1 MVQGLSSQEAQKR
14 LAQYGPNVLVGAGR
28 VRPLAIFLSQF
39 KNLLILILLAAAA
52 LSFFVGEALD
62 AAVIAA
68 IVLLNAGFGFVQEFR
83 AENAIAALRK
93 LVVSRVRVIR
103 SGKEIEV
110 DAATLVPGDVFLV
123 TEGQKIPADATL
135 VEAINL
141 TVNEASLTGESLP
154 AAKSSEAQASADEKS
169 VFMGTVVERG
179 RGLGKVTETG
189 MNTRFGR
196 IASLLSEIEDEETP
210 FQKDLGRLGR
220 VIILI
225 GLFAAAAVVVLG
237 TLRGQDLLFILLLSI
252 SLAVAIVPEG
262 LPAIVTIALG
272 LGTQRM
278 ARKNAI
284 IRRLSA
290 IETMGSADIIAT
302 DKTGTLTKNEMVV
315 KKAFIDGKIYEEKDL
330 DPKKNKKFAQILRI
344 GAICSNASLFEE
356 NGQVKILGDSTE
368 GSLLKL
374 AQEHGLDYRKERA
387 YGGLFKEFSFDRVL
401 KRMSVIWDTPGAG
414 YEVLTKSA
422 PEILLDL
429 STLPSGEKEK
439 IRSEIEALA
448 SSGLRLIGFGMRKVG
463 DADPSHQITR
473 EEAEHDL
480 EYLGFVAI
488 YDPPRPEAYEAII
501 GAQKAGIEVKMI
513 TGDNPLTAQAIG
525 REVGLVAASG
535 EIAVGKDLDRVSDD
549 KLKDIAAKVKIFARV
564 SPEHK
569 IRIVKA
575 LQQRGKIVAVT
586 GDGVNDAPAL
596 KAADVGLAMG
606 ITGTD
611 VAKEAADAVLA
622 DDNFAS
628 IVGAIREGR
637 TIYDNIFKSIR
648 YLLGCNSGELTAI
661 LGAVILGLPSP
672 LTPIQ
677 ILWMN
682 LVTDGLPALALSE
695 DKGDP
700 KIMERPPRR
709 KGVPVL
715 NLLGPRWMMGVGLSL
730 GLTALATF
738 ILLDFVSLEKA
749 RTATFTVFVVGEMIA
764 ALAVRGRE
772 KLFSNPLLFV
782 AIGIALLSQA
792 VIVFWPPA
800 QKIFDTVPL
809 F

>member
-210 FQKDLGRLGR
+210 FQKD
-220 VIILI
+220 
-225 GLFAAAAVVVLG
+225 
-237 TLRGQDLLFILLLSI
+237 QDLLFILLLSI

-401 KRMSVIWDTPGAG
+401 KRMSVIWDTPGVG

-535 EIAVGKDLDRVSDD
+535 EIAVGKDLDRVSDE

-575 LQQRGKIVAVT
+575 LQQGGKIVAVT